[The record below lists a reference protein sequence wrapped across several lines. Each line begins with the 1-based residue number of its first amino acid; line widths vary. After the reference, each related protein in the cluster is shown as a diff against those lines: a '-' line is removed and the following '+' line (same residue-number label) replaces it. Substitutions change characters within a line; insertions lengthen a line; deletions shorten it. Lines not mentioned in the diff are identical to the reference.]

1 MWFARFQILICE
13 PQSTRRKLLVLSWL
27 YFWPPPNHC
36 AATKTLRFQLIFQVG
51 LHPSKNSIN
60 RKVIQET
67 NDYGDVLLQDF
78 YEHYTNLSV
87 KSVMI
92 LKYFREN
99 LKIKPDFLFKVK
111 IKELFI
117 TYLNTVISVG
127 LWNFKDGGSLKA
139 NFLAKNQ
146 HTTKEKSLRKSY
158 K

>member
-1 MWFARFQILICE
+1 MYLVAIN
-13 PQSTRRKLLVLSWL
+13 LLVKYQLNSS
-27 YFWPPPNHC
+27 
-36 AATKTLRFQLIFQVG
+36 LRHTIV
-51 LHPSKNSIN
+51 KIDSIN

-111 IKELFI
+111 IKELLI
-117 TYLNTVISVG
+117 TYLNT
-127 LWNFKDGGSLKA
+127 K
-139 NFLAKNQ
+139 
-146 HTTKEKSLRKSY
+146 
-158 K
+158 

>member
-1 MWFARFQILICE
+1 MQLFPKVI
-13 PQSTRRKLLVLSWL
+13 SD
-27 YFWPPPNHC
+27 PPPNHC

-99 LKIKPDFLFKVK
+99 LKIKTDFLFKVK
-111 IKELFI
+111 IKDLFI
-117 TYLNTVISVG
+117 TY
-127 LWNFKDGGSLKA
+127 
-139 NFLAKNQ
+139 
-146 HTTKEKSLRKSY
+146 
-158 K
+158 

>member
-1 MWFARFQILICE
+1 M
-13 PQSTRRKLLVLSWL
+13 
-27 YFWPPPNHC
+27 HC

-111 IKELFI
+111 IKELS
-117 TYLNTVISVG
+117 TYYLP
-127 LWNFKDGGSLKA
+127 K
-139 NFLAKNQ
+139 
-146 HTTKEKSLRKSY
+146 
-158 K
+158 